1 MITQVDEQGAHLGRN
16 THEEALSRSKYT
28 SNIAAYA
35 ETDIRV
41 TQSPCMLYVL
51 LDQPILFM

>member
-16 THEEALSRSKYT
+16 THEEALSRS